1 MSLNKL
7 LSVGRSFAGI
17 RDEKSPFEMRK
28 ECLLPIFEP
37 SPRLASKAEPASDG
51 GPVQSDWL
59 KHESREA
66 SKIGPAA
73 EPATAAAPAG
83 TVRPKSPGQRSLWS
97 ILTFG
102 IFDRKPAPGVS
113 LSSALIQP
121 ELSLDRVRV
130 MRNDLH
136 DSDLELVLKKRPQAR
151 KASVAA
157 SSPFAAGPDSAGS
170 RLGGALDRGGTAL
183 KI

>member
-37 SPRLASKAEPASDG
+37 SPRLASKAEPAKVASDG
-51 GPVQSDWL
+51 GALQADWL
-59 KHESREA
+59 KHESLEA

-73 EPATAAAPAG
+73 GPATAAAPGG
-83 TVRPKSPGQRSLWS
+83 TVRPKSAGQRSLWS

-157 SSPFAAGPDSAGS
+157 SSPPALGNPSGS
-170 RLGGALDRGGTAL
+170 RMSGRLWEAERL
-183 KI
+183 